1 MKLIIE
7 ENRVVTLT
15 YELRDGNA
23 NGELLERMDAR
34 YPFIF
39 LFGTGKLLKSF
50 EENLQ
55 GLGSDDSFEFILS
68 ADQAYGR
75 WNLLNVLKI
84 PREDFNRASDVP
96 DTYIQLNNMVNLT
109 DDEGLRHNGKII
121 GIEPT
126 QIEIDFNHAMVDKD
140 LHFKGAVLAI
150 REASIDE
157 LVQKHYIE
165 ESGVR
170 K

>member
-1 MKLIIE
+1 MSLIIE

-15 YELRDGNA
+15 YELRDGGA
-23 NGELLERMDAR
+23 DGELMERMDAR

-50 EENLQ
+50 EENLR
-55 GLGSDDSFEFILS
+55 GLSSDDAFEFTLP

-75 WNLLNVLKI
+75 WNVLNVLKI
-84 PREDFNRASDVP
+84 PKGDFNRSSDVP
-96 DTYIQLNNMVNLT
+96 DNYVKIDNRVNLT

-121 GIEPT
+121 GIGDTE
-126 QIEIDFNHAMVDKD
+126 IEVDFNHIMVDKD

-150 REASIDE
+150 REASMDE
-157 LVQKHYIE
+157 LVKQHYLE
-165 ESGVR
+165 EDGIR